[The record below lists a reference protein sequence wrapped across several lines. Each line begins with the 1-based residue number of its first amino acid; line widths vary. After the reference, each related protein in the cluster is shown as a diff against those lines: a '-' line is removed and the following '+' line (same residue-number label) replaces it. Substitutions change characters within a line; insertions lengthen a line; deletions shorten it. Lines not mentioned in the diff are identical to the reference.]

1 VLLLLEEVFEGL
13 ARVAVARGGSGCGGG
28 SFLGVGGWG
37 GVLLYR
43 GAEFVEGA
51 IVFGVFG
58 SDALGN
64 GLRTFKLG
72 AGVEEAA
79 LLAAV
84 QLELAFGALSVGIE
98 AGGEDRAAVGAAG
111 AGYRADHARG
121 AGPELIGAG
130 AALRGPAIVIVA
142 IAVRFF
148 LVVFFGVA
156 IAAVT
161 VLSIHKRLRP
171 SVLDGLQLKPTIFA
185 R

>member
-1 VLLLLEEVFEGL
+1 M
-13 ARVAVARGGSGCGGG
+13 ARWGSGCGGR

-43 GAEFVEGA
+43 GSEFVEGA
-51 IVFGVFG
+51 IVFRVFR
-58 SDALGN
+58 SDALGD

-84 QLELAFGALSVGIE
+84 QLELAFGAFSIRIE
-98 AGGEDRAAVGAAG
+98 AGGENRAAVGAAG
-111 AGYRADHARG
+111 AGYGADHARG
-121 AGPELIGAG
+121 AGTELIGAG
-130 AALRGPAIVIVA
+130 AALRGPAIMIVT

-148 LVVFFGVA
+148 LVVFFRVA

-171 SVLDGLQLKPTIFA
+171 SVLDGLQLNQLFA